1 MAAGKIFFCALHE
14 IRAVDHAALDRH
26 RSAATGNRNDPAG
39 CPTAGAAIGRT
50 AVIHGAPADAAP
62 PLTRFLHAGG
72 AAASP
77 LRPAAPGD

>member
-1 MAAGKIFFCALHE
+1 MAAGKIFFCTLHE
-14 IRAVDHAALDRH
+14 IRAVGHAALDRP
-26 RSAATGNRNDPAG
+26 RSAATGNRNDSAG

-50 AVIHGAPADAAP
+50 AALDRAPAAAAL

-77 LRPAAPGD
+77 LCPAAPGD